1 MKKNN
6 LKRFLAS
13 LLAVLMLASVT
24 GVSPAVFAE
33 EPDNTAT
40 YEANATPQLKA
51 DVIDN
56 TTWVVIPENAS
67 MDQLK
72 QILASTL
79 LENAEEVDAQNV
91 PWLYKNK
98 VYGTNDKTGIT
109 IYNKPNEDFVTID
122 GIDIPGGKY
131 LGSNF
136 TYKHPAFNTQGIGE
150 YDLQLNGVTIKIHKD
165 IKSSSS
171 ITLTDYENGIK
182 VPYFD
187 DGSIDYA
194 QLKERILDKVVT
206 NPETAKSNI
215 TIEYMA
221 AIDTGKASEIPGID
235 TIADWLAKAGKEWTP
250 IEGGTHKH
258 VFDIP
263 YLAMTAGENTIR
275 LSWGGDDTY
284 YGCTSSEFTVNFLDR
299 EPAPLQRNEVS
310 EIGIVYKEDLSVDY
324 EATKEVIRNTLATST
339 DTEIV
344 DTSDLKVEYQAYNG
358 YNDFSS
364 DANIKPGTEK
374 TIRLSWNG
382 NADYSAWKEE
392 FTVTFVDGRDP
403 AFKLKDGVKDAAP
416 EIGLVFKYDKENG
429 VAIDYEAAE
438 AAIREA
444 LVEKLANVDLA
455 DISVQYE
462 ATPGVFKPISY
473 DPISDK
479 NAFGE
484 GAEKIKLTW
493 GGNKDYRSFSETVNV
508 KMIDNRIAS
517 EIKVV
522 SDPSITYNKDGSA
535 EKSAI
540 IASVID
546 YTNSTLP
553 AGAEFTVEVPNIDT
567 SLGTTWKDITDNTMD
582 AGENQK
588 IRISFA
594 GNAEYKPCEIVTYI
608 NVKKAPV
615 SITLP
620 IISKLYAGEE
630 VDPETYY
637 EVTPDDD
644 AIDVYLFFVGVNTN
658 KETCVNVKLTPDQ
671 EKLLKVIPSV
681 YDKLRE
687 GMKLSE
693 FKEFIESIPNI
704 DKIEVIKNILNIL
717 NTFDNISDNTVIAIG
732 TPAHAGVYQAI
743 AVSPETKNYEAGK
756 GTGSLIILKNWKGVK
771 LEKSDMFTGSKNE
784 ITVTN
789 ATKIAKGEEGAY
801 AVVLKQNGVILN
813 NNAQSAVHYLFTGI
827 NHGKLSSSSKM
838 PVEPGRY
845 IVTASVRGG
854 DFFAFPKTFSFKIVA
869 DPTPETTP
877 EA

>member
-13 LLAVLMLASVT
+13 LLAVLMLSQVT
-24 GVSPAVFAE
+24 GVAPGVFAAGN
-33 EPDNTAT
+33 DAAT
-40 YEANATPQLKA
+40 QSA
-51 DVIDN
+51 
-56 TTWVVIPENAS
+56 ENVAPVF
-67 MDQLK
+67 QEY
-72 QILASTL
+72 TG
-79 LENAEEVDAQNV
+79 EV
-91 PWLYKNK
+91 L
-98 VYGTNDKTGIT
+98 
-109 IYNKPNEDFVTID
+109 
-122 GIDIPGGKY
+122 
-131 LGSNF
+131 
-136 TYKHPAFNTQGIGE
+136 
-150 YDLQLNGVTIKIHKD
+150 
-165 IKSSSS
+165 IKSGWGNP
-171 ITLTDYENGIK
+171 E
-182 VPYFD
+182 
-187 DGSIDYA
+187 
-194 QLKERILDKVVT
+194 ILD
-206 NPETAKSNI
+206 
-215 TIEYMA
+215 
-221 AIDTGKASEIPGID
+221 
-235 TIADWLAKAGKEWTP
+235 
-250 IEGGTHKH
+250 
-258 VFDIP
+258 
-263 YLAMTAGENTIR
+263 
-275 LSWGGDDTY
+275 
-284 YGCTSSEFTVNFLDR
+284 
-299 EPAPLQRNEVS
+299 
-310 EIGIVYKEDLSVDY
+310 
-324 EATKEVIRNTLATST
+324 TLATAFVQNKDS
-339 DTEIV
+339 V
-344 DTSDLKVEYQAYNG
+344 DISAIEWTYKCAVNG
-358 YNDFSS
+358 TY
-364 DANIKPGTEK
+364 K
-374 TIRLSWNG
+374 
-382 NADYSAWKEE
+382 
-392 FTVTFVDGRDP
+392 
-403 AFKLKDGVKDAAP
+403 
-416 EIGLVFKYDKENG
+416 
-429 VAIDYEAAE
+429 VAIDYTTKEA
-438 AAIREA
+438 REA
-444 LVEKLANVDLA
+444 EVPVLTGKTVTEDYYYTRLLHAKETYVYPALKDVADGAYELYANGEFVGTINKVSKYSTTLVLKE
-455 DISVQYE
+455 S
-462 ATPGVFKPISY
+462 AT
-473 DPISDK
+473 
-479 NAFGE
+479 
-484 GAEKIKLTW
+484 
-493 GGNKDYRSFSETVNV
+493 
-508 KMIDNRIAS
+508 
-517 EIKVV
+517 
-522 SDPSITYNKDGSA
+522 ITYNKDAAA

-540 IASVID
+540 VANLVDYANSVIPTGTTAD
-546 YTNSTLP
+546 N
-553 AGAEFTVEVPNIDT
+553 FTVEIYKG
-567 SLGTTWKDITDNTMD
+567 SILGYEVWKDIPDEKLD
-582 AGENQK
+582 AGDGYT
-588 IRISFA
+588 IRVSYK
-594 GNAEYKPCEIVTYI
+594 GNDDYKASASQTATVNVT
-608 NVKKAPV
+608 KAPV

>member
-24 GVSPAVFAE
+24 GVSPAVFA
-33 EPDNTAT
+33 DNS
-40 YEANATPQLKA
+40 ATPELKSSSGEIIIRSGMDDA
-51 DVIDN
+51 LVTETLNKALIN
-56 TTWVVIPENAS
+56 NY
-67 MDQLK
+67 DQLDDTTK
-72 QILASTL
+72 ASLQWEYLGYGYTDKIG
-79 LENAEEVDAQNV
+79 AQSVDKH
-91 PWLYKNK
+91 WGSISG
-98 VYGTNDKTGIT
+98 GTKFTERHVIT
-109 IYNKPNEDFVTID
+109 YTYYNKPLAELEPNSYQVRLA
-122 GIDIPGGKY
+122 GKTTEATLVKVDKY
-131 LGSNF
+131 SG
-136 TYKHPAFNTQGIGE
+136 A
-150 YDLQLNGVTIKIHKD
+150 
-165 IKSSSS
+165 S

-182 VPYFD
+182 VPYNN
-187 DGSIDYA
+187 DGSINYA
-194 QLKERILDKVVT
+194 QLKERILNKVVT
-206 NPETAKSNI
+206 NPVDVDRSSI
-215 TIEYMA
+215 TIEYP
-221 AIDTGKASEIPGID
+221 ASPDLSKLGENPALDKI
-235 TIADWLAKAGKEWTP
+235 TELAGTKWTP
-250 IEGGTHKH
+250 IEGGSHEFIGIS
-258 VFDIP
+258 VP
-263 YLAMTAGENTIR
+263 YFAMTAGENKIKLT
-275 LSWGGDDTY
+275 WGGNDTY
-284 YGCTSSEFTVNFLDR
+284 KGCSSDEFPVNFLDR
-299 EPAPLQRNEVS
+299 EPAPLQRNDVS
-310 EIGIVYKEDLSVDY
+310 EIGIVYNDDLSVNY

-344 DTSDLKVEYQAYNG
+344 KTSDLKVEYQTATNFE
-358 YNDFSS
+358 DFGS

-382 NADYSAWKEE
+382 NADYRAWSEP

-403 AFKLKDGVKDAAP
+403 AFKLKDGVKDTAP
-416 EIGLVFKYDKENG
+416 EIGLVFKYDEENG
-429 VAIDYEAAE
+429 VAIDYVAAE
-438 AAIREA
+438 TAIREA

-462 ATPGVFKPISY
+462 ATHGIFKPISY

-479 NAFGE
+479 NVFGE
-484 GAEKIKLTW
+484 GTEKIKLTW

-508 KMIDNRIAS
+508 KMVDNRIAS

-540 IASVID
+540 ISSVID
-546 YTNSTLP
+546 YTNSTIP
-553 AGAEFTVEVPNIDT
+553 ADAKFTVEVPNIDT
-567 SLGTTWKDITDNTMD
+567 SLGTTWKDIADNTMD

-594 GNAEYKPCEIVTYI
+594 GNAEYKPCEIVTFI

-637 EVTPDDD
+637 EVNPEDP

-717 NTFDNISDNTVIAIG
+717 KTFDNISGNTVIAIG

-743 AVSPETKNYEAGK
+743 AVSPETKNYEAGR
-756 GTGSLIILKNWKGVK
+756 GTGSLIILKNWKVVK
-771 LEKSDMFTGSKNE
+771 LEKNPVLNSGDKANTITVSQAEELKAGNNLCILTKDGESLNSASAGSIHYWFTGVNK
-784 ITVTN
+784 IY
-789 ATKIAKGEEGAY
+789 TKSVMPTAP
-801 AVVLKQNGVILN
+801 
-813 NNAQSAVHYLFTGI
+813 
-827 NHGKLSSSSKM
+827 GK
-838 PVEPGRY
+838 Y
-845 IVTASVRGG
+845 IVTATVVGG
-854 DFFAFPKTFSFKIVA
+854 DFFAFPKTFSFTIVA
-869 DPTPETTP
+869 DPTPNT
-877 EA
+877 

>member
-13 LLAVLMLASVT
+13 LLAVLMLSQVT
-24 GVSPAVFAE
+24 GVAPGVFAKGADYE
-33 EPDNTAT
+33 QPILQSGEAVLFSNADEATVKQVLAKALIANYDKCDPNTRDNLDWQYYCESETYLSKTKTEWVSVNGHSYWEKIYKYEFKSLANNSNGTYDVRLKGTETQVQFTKLEP
-40 YEANATPQLKA
+40 
-51 DVIDN
+51 
-56 TTWVVIPENAS
+56 
-67 MDQLK
+67 K
-72 QILASTL
+72 Q
-79 LENAEEVDAQNV
+79 
-91 PWLYKNK
+91 
-98 VYGTNDKTGIT
+98 
-109 IYNKPNEDFVTID
+109 
-122 GIDIPGGKY
+122 
-131 LGSNF
+131 
-136 TYKHPAFNTQGIGE
+136 
-150 YDLQLNGVTIKIHKD
+150 
-165 IKSSSS
+165 SS

-182 VPYFD
+182 VPYNN
-187 DGSIDYA
+187 DGSINYA
-194 QLKERILDKVVT
+194 QLKERILDNVVT
-206 NPETAKSNI
+206 NPVDVDRSSI
-215 TIEYMA
+215 TIEYL
-221 AIDTGKASEIPGID
+221 ASPDLSKLGENPALDKI
-235 TIADWLAKAGKEWTP
+235 TELAGTKWTP
-250 IEGGTHKH
+250 IEGGSHEFIGIS
-258 VFDIP
+258 VP
-263 YLAMTAGENTIR
+263 YFAMTAGENTIR
-275 LSWGGDDTY
+275 LSWGGNDTY
-284 YGCTSSEFTVNFLDR
+284 YGCTSSDEFTVNFLDR
-299 EPAPLQRNEVS
+299 ESAPLQRNDVS
-310 EIGIVYKEDLSVDY
+310 EIGIVYNEDLSVNY
-324 EATKEVIRNTLATST
+324 EATKEVIRNTLAAST

-344 DTSDLKVEYQAYNG
+344 KTSDLKVEYQTATNFE
-358 YNDFSS
+358 DFGS
-364 DANIKPGTEK
+364 DANIKPGTEM

-382 NADYSAWKEE
+382 NADYRAWKEL
-392 FTVTFVDGRDP
+392 FNVTFIDGRDP

-416 EIGLVFKYDKENG
+416 EIGLVFTDTDTG

-438 AAIREA
+438 TAIREA
-444 LVEKLANVDLA
+444 LVEKLANVDLEK
-455 DISVQYE
+455 ISVQYKS
-462 ATPGVFKPISY
+462 AGQAVDLNYKPSTVFGK
-473 DPISDK
+473 
-479 NAFGE
+479 AFGE
-484 GAEKIKLTW
+484 GDFEIVLTW
-493 GGNKDYRSFSETVNV
+493 GGNKDYSSFSETVNV

-540 IASVID
+540 ISSVID
-546 YTNSTLP
+546 YTNSTIP
-553 AGAEFTVEVPNIDT
+553 ADAKFTVEVPNIDT
-567 SLGTTWKDITDNTMD
+567 PLGTTWKDITDNTMD

-594 GNAEYKPCEIVTYI
+594 GNAEYKPCEIVTTI
-608 NVKKAPV
+608 TVKKAPV

-771 LEKSDMFTGSKNE
+771 LEKNPVLNSGDKANTITVSQAEELKAGNNLCILTKDGESLNSASAGSIHYWFTGVN
-784 ITVTN
+784 
-789 ATKIAKGEEGAY
+789 KIYAKS
-801 AVVLKQNGVILN
+801 V
-813 NNAQSAVHYLFTGI
+813 
-827 NHGKLSSSSKM
+827 M
-838 PVEPGRY
+838 PTAPGRY
-845 IVTASVRGG
+845 IVTATVRGG
-854 DFFAFPKTFSFKIVA
+854 DFFAFPKTFSFTIVNN
-869 DPTPETTP
+869 PPEVTP

>member
-1 MKKNN
+1 MKKYN

-24 GVSPAVFAE
+24 GVSPAVFA
-33 EPDNTAT
+33 DNSGNTAT
-40 YEANATPQLKA
+40 YEAGEYQAPKYHNGTAIIKKDSSDAEVRALVTKAIVENYNDVDPATLSGMEWEYYCTGDRILGLLGSKTKTDWVSINGHTDVTTKATYKFPSLADNDYKSYQVRLKGTTVEYTLTKA
-51 DVIDN
+51 D
-56 TTWVVIPENAS
+56 A
-67 MDQLK
+67 
-72 QILASTL
+72 
-79 LENAEEVDAQNV
+79 AQ
-91 PWLYKNK
+91 
-98 VYGTNDKTGIT
+98 
-109 IYNKPNEDFVTID
+109 
-122 GIDIPGGKY
+122 
-131 LGSNF
+131 
-136 TYKHPAFNTQGIGE
+136 
-150 YDLQLNGVTIKIHKD
+150 
-165 IKSSSS
+165 SS
-171 ITLTDYENGIK
+171 IALTDYENGIK
-182 VPYFD
+182 VPYNN

-206 NPETAKSNI
+206 NPVDVDRSSI
-215 TIEYMA
+215 TIEYP
-221 AIDTGKASEIPGID
+221 ASPDLSKLGENPALDKI
-235 TIADWLAKAGKEWTP
+235 TELAGTKWTP
-250 IEGGTHKH
+250 IEGGSHEFIGSS
-258 VFDIP
+258 VP
-263 YLAMTAGENTIR
+263 YFAMTAGKNKIK
-275 LSWGGDDTY
+275 LSWGGNDTY
-284 YGCTSSEFTVNFLDR
+284 YGCSSDEFTVNFLDR

-310 EIGIVYKEDLSVDY
+310 EIGIVYNDDLSVNY

-344 DTSDLKVEYQAYNG
+344 KTSDLKVEYKTATNYE
-358 YNDFSS
+358 DFGS
-364 DANIKPGTEK
+364 DANIKPGTKK

-382 NADYSAWKEE
+382 NADYRAWKEE

-416 EIGLVFKYDKENG
+416 EIGLVFTYDAENG
-429 VAIDYEAAE
+429 LAIDYVAAE
-438 AAIREA
+438 TAIREA

-508 KMIDNRIAS
+508 KMIDNRITS

-553 AGAEFTVEVPNIDT
+553 AGAEFTVEVPTIVDT
-567 SLGTTWKDITDNTMD
+567 SIGTIWKDITDNTMD

-594 GNAEYKPCEIVTYI
+594 GNAEYKPCEIVTFI

-620 IISKLYAGEE
+620 IISKLYAGKE

-637 EVTPDDD
+637 KVTPDDD

-717 NTFDNISDNTVIAIG
+717 NTFDNISGNTVIAIG

-771 LEKSDMFTGSKNE
+771 LEKNPVLNSGDKANTITVSQAEELKAGNNLCILTKDGKPLNSASAGSIHYWFTGVN
-784 ITVTN
+784 
-789 ATKIAKGEEGAY
+789 KIYAKS
-801 AVVLKQNGVILN
+801 V
-813 NNAQSAVHYLFTGI
+813 
-827 NHGKLSSSSKM
+827 M
-838 PVEPGRY
+838 PTAPGRY
-845 IVTASVRGG
+845 IVTATVRGG
-854 DFFAFPKTFSFKIVA
+854 DFFAFPKTFSFTIVA
-869 DPTPETTP
+869 DPTSNT
-877 EA
+877 

>member
-13 LLAVLMLASVT
+13 LLAVLMLSQVT
-24 GVSPAVFAE
+24 GVAPGVFAKGADYE
-33 EPDNTAT
+33 QPILQSGEAVLFSNADEATVKQVLAKALIANYDKCDPNTCDNLDWQYYCESETYLSKTKTEWVSVNGHSYWEKIYKYEFKSLANNSNGTYDVRLKGTETQVQFTKLEP
-40 YEANATPQLKA
+40 
-51 DVIDN
+51 
-56 TTWVVIPENAS
+56 
-67 MDQLK
+67 K
-72 QILASTL
+72 Q
-79 LENAEEVDAQNV
+79 
-91 PWLYKNK
+91 
-98 VYGTNDKTGIT
+98 
-109 IYNKPNEDFVTID
+109 
-122 GIDIPGGKY
+122 
-131 LGSNF
+131 
-136 TYKHPAFNTQGIGE
+136 
-150 YDLQLNGVTIKIHKD
+150 
-165 IKSSSS
+165 SS

-182 VPYFD
+182 VPYNN
-187 DGSIDYA
+187 DGSINYA
-194 QLKERILDKVVT
+194 QLKERILDNVVT
-206 NPETAKSNI
+206 NPVDVDRSSI
-215 TIEYMA
+215 TIEYL
-221 AIDTGKASEIPGID
+221 ASPDLSKLGENPALDKI
-235 TIADWLAKAGKEWTP
+235 TELAGTKWTP
-250 IEGGTHKH
+250 IEGGSHEFIGIS
-258 VFDIP
+258 VP
-263 YLAMTAGENTIR
+263 YFAMTAGENTIR
-275 LSWGGDDTY
+275 LSWGGNDTY
-284 YGCTSSEFTVNFLDR
+284 YGCTSSDEFTVNFLDR
-299 EPAPLQRNEVS
+299 ESAPLQRNDVS
-310 EIGIVYKEDLSVDY
+310 EIGIVYNEDLSVNY
-324 EATKEVIRNTLATST
+324 EATKEVIRNTLAAST

-344 DTSDLKVEYQAYNG
+344 KTSDLKVEYQTATNFE
-358 YNDFSS
+358 DFGS
-364 DANIKPGTEK
+364 DANIKPGTEM

-382 NADYSAWKEE
+382 NADYRAWKEL
-392 FTVTFVDGRDP
+392 FNVTFIDGRDP

-416 EIGLVFKYDKENG
+416 EIGLVFTDTDTG

-438 AAIREA
+438 TAIREA
-444 LVEKLANVDLA
+444 LVEKLANVDLEK
-455 DISVQYE
+455 ISVQYKS
-462 ATPGVFKPISY
+462 AGQAVDLNYKPSTVFGK
-473 DPISDK
+473 
-479 NAFGE
+479 AFGE
-484 GAEKIKLTW
+484 GDFEIVLTW
-493 GGNKDYRSFSETVNV
+493 GGNKDYSSFSETVNV

-540 IASVID
+540 ISSVID
-546 YTNSTLP
+546 YTNSTIP
-553 AGAEFTVEVPNIDT
+553 ADAKFTVEVPNIDT
-567 SLGTTWKDITDNTMD
+567 PLGTTWKDITDNTMD

-594 GNAEYKPCEIVTYI
+594 GNAEYKPCEIVTTI
-608 NVKKAPV
+608 TVKKAPV

-771 LEKSDMFTGSKNE
+771 LEKNPVLNSGDKANTITVSQAEELKAGNNLCILTKDGESLNSASAGSIHYWFTGVN
-784 ITVTN
+784 
-789 ATKIAKGEEGAY
+789 KIYAKS
-801 AVVLKQNGVILN
+801 V
-813 NNAQSAVHYLFTGI
+813 
-827 NHGKLSSSSKM
+827 M
-838 PVEPGRY
+838 PTAPGRY
-845 IVTASVRGG
+845 IVTATVRGG
-854 DFFAFPKTFSFKIVA
+854 DFFAFPKTFSFTIVA
-869 DPTPETTP
+869 DPTSNT
-877 EA
+877 